1 VGEPNDAD
9 TCLLSRGSS
18 PAASVGW
25 LAGWLAAA
33 APTTKRARLHED
45 VTINDPHAGS
55 QRYGAIRAKQAP
67 APRKK
72 AHCKKNI
79 DSSSP
84 FRPKQVDKI
93 QRKIPIAKLSA
104 KLPVSIF
111 WEILWSSLGRLSVV
125 ENHVHFEVGEILYL
139 LQCALLFGEGDKPCR
154 IGRGKPPPHHQE
166 K

>member
-1 VGEPNDAD
+1 MAGAPGVAIEQWSGCAFDPLNRQTKDPDRAACFASTD
-9 TCLLSRGSS
+9 GRGG
-18 PAASVGW
+18 ARDSVGC
-25 LAGWLAAA
+25 G
-33 APTTKRARLHED
+33 
-45 VTINDPHAGS
+45 
-55 QRYGAIRAKQAP
+55 KQPP

-139 LQCALLFGEGDKPCR
+139 LRCALLFGEGASLGSVQRP
-154 IGRGKPPPHHQE
+154 GV
-166 K
+166 